1 MTSWGTSCNH
11 LNLGKTPCLN
21 FFVCNI
27 QAQFTCF
34 KRSLKE
40 PKQMNS
46 ISRFWKLQRMMT
58 IDLLLFLLLQT
69 YLYVINLS
77 WFFDLIWLKEI
88 LYKLQISLH
97 SIIRYS
103 FIHQRYKNGNY
114 LQFIH
119 FCFTCKTGHFSKT
132 LILLEVRQN
141 LRGIALGSCGSQLRD
156 SPGIK
161 VERKNIYRLDSLG
174 LGYFYS

>member
-1 MTSWGTSCNH
+1 MVESFTVPDVP
-11 LNLGKTPCLN
+11 GKI
-21 FFVCNI
+21 FYRNI
-27 QAQFTCF
+27 Y
-34 KRSLKE
+34 L
-40 PKQMNS
+40 
-46 ISRFWKLQRMMT
+46 IYSR
-58 IDLLLFLLLQT
+58 
-69 YLYVINLS
+69 
-77 WFFDLIWLKEI
+77 
-88 LYKLQISLH
+88 
-97 SIIRYS
+97 
-103 FIHQRYKNGNY
+103 NGNY